1 VGVTG
6 NVPYRIETERLVV
19 RCYDPSDAP
28 LLKDAV
34 ERSLDHL
41 RPWMDWAPAEPE
53 PLEDVVQRL
62 RGFRAQFDRDE
73 NWIYGVFD
81 RDESRVVGGTGLHP
95 RGGDGALE
103 IGYWVAVDATRQG
116 YTTEVAAVLT
126 RVGFELLGLDRVDI
140 QIDVRNEAS
149 QGIPRKL
156 GFVHEGTLRHRIPRG
171 GDEPRAD
178 AMIWTMLREEYE
190 EAPWRDAYPYTAFDV
205 VGHRL

>member
-1 VGVTG
+1 
-6 NVPYRIETERLVV
+6 
-19 RCYDPSDAP
+19 
-28 LLKDAV
+28 
-34 ERSLDHL
+34 
-41 RPWMDWAPAEPE
+41 MDWAPAEPE

-73 NWIYGVFD
+73 NWIFGVFD

-95 RGGDGALE
+95 RGGDGSLE

-171 GDEPRAD
+171 GGEPRAD